1 MVLHTLFSSDRNL
14 GAPSYPRALPEL
26 PSPPRLGKHIFE
38 ATVHRFG
45 QHHSQSAF
53 RPLESGDLV
62 HAIIADLG
70 GRTSIEGHHRYPST
84 INRTA
89 WSTHFI
95 VA

>member
-1 MVLHTLFSSDRNL
+1 MVLYTLFSSDRITEKPNKMNL
-14 GAPSYPRALPEL
+14 GAPTYPRALPEL
-26 PSPPRLGKHIFE
+26 PSPRLGKHIFE
-38 ATVHRFG
+38 ATVHQFG

-53 RPLESGDLV
+53 RPLESGDVV

-89 WSTHFI
+89 
-95 VA
+95 

>member
-1 MVLHTLFSSDRNL
+1 MVLHTLFSSDRINEKPNKMNL
-14 GAPSYPRALPEL
+14 GAPTYPRALPEL
-26 PSPPRLGKHIFE
+26 PSPHLGKHIYK
-38 ATVHRFG
+38 ATVHQFG

-89 WSTHFI
+89 
-95 VA
+95 